1 MPEPHADKGQAVS
14 GLISPSLEA
23 RLRHFF
29 GEQHRLRE
37 LLDRTR
43 AELDRVN
50 SELLAFQDKYCTD
63 AAREEEYLS
72 CLEKILGY
80 DPRIDPREIEEA
92 MANPH
97 GIEDIL
103 EGLEKQAIS
112 GSDREAK

>member
-1 MPEPHADKGQAVS
+1 MSEPHANKGQAIN

-37 LLDRTR
+37 LLDKTR

-50 SELLAFQDKYCTD
+50 CELLAFQDKFCTD

-72 CLEKILGY
+72 CLEQILGY

-92 MANPH
+92 MANPG

-103 EGLEKQAIS
+103 EELESHANS
-112 GSDREAK
+112 ESTP